1 MKILVVEDN
10 PKHQRDVRAFLKT
23 VAGIE
28 PVYAWSLESA
38 IDNLDAVDG
47 VLCDIFMP
55 LMDAQRGQEA
65 AHPMGVAVLMMARER
80 KIPCV
85 LVTAGYHH
93 GSKYQPVCD
102 FQRWLDAPEI
112 VDGSHGEI
120 EAETKDWPRGLE
132 VLQALIT
139 KRSIG

>member
-28 PVYAWSLESA
+28 PAYAWSLEGA
-38 IDNLDAVDG
+38 ITEMNTRVVDG
-47 VLCDIFMP
+47 ILCDIFMP

-65 AHPMGVAVLMMARER
+65 PHPIGVAVLLLAHER
-80 KIPCV
+80 GIPCV

-102 FQRWLDAPEI
+102 LQRWLGVPEI
-112 VDGSHGEI
+112 IDGSYDEI
-120 EAETKDWPRGLE
+120 ESENKDWPKGLE
-132 VLQALIT
+132 VLRALIA
-139 KRSIG
+139 KE